1 MTTNTRNSTAELLAM
16 DQQYYLPVTKRQ
28 PLALVRG
35 SGSRVWDSDGKE
47 YIDALAGIAVNSV
60 GHCHPHVVEAIRR
73 QAGELMHISAFYLS
87 EPQVELSRRLVEL
100 SGMERI
106 FIGNSGMEAVEC
118 ALKLARRFAHSR
130 GRGGTVLAFEGCFH
144 GRSLAQVTL
153 GAEKYRQG
161 YEPLPA
167 GYKRVPFADLD
178 ALRAAITDEV
188 GAIILEPVQGEG
200 GVRPFPNEFLQA
212 CRELCDAN
220 DMALVYDEVQCGI
233 GRTGRW
239 FGHEHSD
246 VKPDVMALAKAMGG
260 GFPVGAC
267 LCNGRVREAIQYG
280 DHGTTF
286 GGNPLACAAALATL
300 EVIEQ
305 EQLVERA
312 AVQGERVMKR
322 IRTELQGIPL
332 VTDVRGLGLMIG
344 VELSFKGADVVSR
357 MREQGVLSNC
367 TADTVMRLVPPL
379 NMPEADLDR
388 VVDVLTQSIREIGN
402 G

>member
-1 MTTNTRNSTAELLAM
+1 M
-16 DQQYYLPVTKRQ
+16 DQQNYLPVTKRQ

-47 YIDALAGIAVNSV
+47 YIDALAGIAVNSI
-60 GHCHPHVVEAIRR
+60 GHCHPHMVEAVRR
-73 QAGELMHISAFYLS
+73 QAGELMHISAFYVS

-161 YEPLPA
+161 YDPHPA
-167 GYKRVPFADLD
+167 GYQRVPFADLD
-178 ALRAAITDEV
+178 ALKAAITDEV

-200 GVRPFPNEFLQA
+200 GVRPFPAEFLQA
-212 CRELCDAN
+212 CRALCDAN

-239 FGHEHSD
+239 FGHEHSG
-246 VKPDVMALAKAMGG
+246 VKPDVMALAKALGG
-260 GFPVGAC
+260 GFPIGAC
-267 LCNGRVREAIQYG
+267 LCNGRVREAVQYG

-286 GGNPLACAAALATL
+286 GGNPLACSAALATL
-300 EVIEQ
+300 EVIDS

-312 AVQGERVMKR
+312 AEQGARVMQR
-322 IRTELQGIPL
+322 IRTEMQGSPL
-332 VTDVRGLGLMIG
+332 VKDVRGLGLMIG

-388 VVDVLTQSIREIGN
+388 VVDVLLESIKEIGN

>member
-1 MTTNTRNSTAELLAM
+1 M
-16 DQQYYLPVTKRQ
+16 DQQNYLPVTKRQ

-35 SGSRVWDSDGKE
+35 SGSRVWDSEGKE

-60 GHCHPHVVEAIRR
+60 GHCHPHVVEAIQL
-73 QAGELMHISAFYLS
+73 QAAQLMHISAFYVS

-144 GRSLAQVTL
+144 GRSLAQITL

-161 YEPLPA
+161 YDPQPA

-178 ALRAAITDEV
+178 ALKAAITDEV

-200 GVRPFPNEFLQA
+200 GVRPFPAEFLRA
-212 CRELCDAN
+212 SRELCDAK
-220 DMALVYDEVQCGI
+220 DLALVYDEVQCGI

-239 FGHEHSD
+239 FGHQYSG
-246 VKPDVMALAKAMGG
+246 VKPDVMALAKALGG
-260 GFPVGAC
+260 GFPIGAC
-267 LCNGRVREAIQYG
+267 LCNGRVREAVQYG

-286 GGNPLACAAALATL
+286 GGNPLACSAALATL
-300 EVIEQ
+300 DVIER

-312 AVQGERVMKR
+312 AVQGERIMQR
-322 IRTELQGIPL
+322 IRTEMQGSPL
-332 VTDVRGLGLMIG
+332 IKDVRGLGLMIG
-344 VELSFKGADVVSR
+344 IELSFKGADVVSR

-388 VVDVLTQSIREIGN
+388 VVDVLLQSIREIGN

>member
-1 MTTNTRNSTAELLAM
+1 M
-16 DQQYYLPVTKRQ
+16 DQQNYLPVTKRQ

-47 YIDALAGIAVNSV
+47 YIDALAGIAVNSI
-60 GHCHPHVVEAIRR
+60 GHCHPHVVEAVRR
-73 QAGELMHISAFYLS
+73 QAGELMHISAFYVS

-161 YEPLPA
+161 YEPQPA
-167 GYKRVPFADLD
+167 GYQRVPFADLD
-178 ALRAAITDEV
+178 ALKAAITDEV

-200 GVRPFPNEFLQA
+200 GVRPFPPEFLQA
-212 CRELCDAN
+212 CRALCDAN

-239 FGHEHSD
+239 FGHQHSG

-260 GFPVGAC
+260 GFPIGAC

-286 GGNPLACAAALATL
+286 GGNPLACSAALATL

-312 AVQGERVMKR
+312 AEQGARVMQR
-322 IRTELQGIPL
+322 IRTEMQGSPL
-332 VTDVRGLGLMIG
+332 VKDVRGLGLMIG

-357 MREQGVLSNC
+357 MREHGVLSNC

-388 VVDVLTQSIREIGN
+388 VVDVLLESIKEIGN